1 MKVWKFSMTL
11 HSDAQLG
18 TGLGCENVNDHVP
31 RGMNGR
37 PLCPGAHLKGLMR
50 ESLLDIFEN
59 LGLDPAIIRY
69 VLGRSF
75 DVGKLEAESSIRLMD
90 AVSEENSA
98 KTPLV
103 TRTALDEYGTAQE
116 MSLRTDEAVRTGTV
130 FRGKVLSD
138 LPKYSLEEC
147 VWQLGLL
154 SIFAIGGNRNR
165 GCGQCSVK
173 ISGVNASPSE
183 LLARLV
189 QEIPNW
195 KTPTPKSTAQASE
208 FSETWVPV
216 RLTFRADAPVCVP
229 ATAAAVKTNLQT
241 TDFSIP
247 ASAVRG
253 MIIRRFEKYGAE
265 FMDQLFESPRF
276 LAWPLQPVGVAGEC
290 EEKLKPNS
298 PVSIRVSLTHRA
310 AKFTIGDALEPEFQ
324 DKAWDDELLQNAA
337 SKAPMKAS
345 DGVLLVRDDESCP
358 QLWKARSMPHD
369 IRSHGVH
376 RNEAGNP
383 ERGLYTVDSMA
394 PMVWR
399 GLVLLPKNTANELIE
414 SFKTVSECA
423 FGTRRSVQGMG
434 RVTAEIVE
442 TPAEWTLPEKAER
455 TVFIVQSPVSIPFEL
470 HEKNAD
476 GQLREMA
483 KGWLEK
489 CGVFCSELNVWAN
502 TGVLFGWNVKRKGQQ
517 PPRQVILPG
526 SVIQLNE
533 KLPAEKIQELIENGF
548 FLDETDPQRGFGA
561 VSVHPGKAVR
571 LFERKPK
578 REVLNGDELRRT
590 ITEQV
595 LKMFSQN
602 HHLPSPSQVRSL
614 RKIYAVKTSQEVKEY
629 FNAQI
634 ENDTTWQA
642 WIEIKKTIDEWLK
655 QPEKEKETV
664 LFGLELLADLI
675 LTKNNEKN

>member
-1 MKVWKFSMTL
+1 MKIHDLESK
-11 HSDAQLG
+11 
-18 TGLGCENVNDHVP
+18 
-31 RGMNGR
+31 
-37 PLCPGAHLKGLMR
+37 PGDLLK
-50 ESLLDIFEN
+50 
-59 LGLDPAIIRY
+59 
-69 VLGRSF
+69 
-75 DVGKLEAESSIRLMD
+75 
-90 AVSEENSA
+90 
-98 KTPLV
+98 
-103 TRTALDEYGTAQE
+103 
-116 MSLRTDEAVRTGTV
+116 
-130 FRGKVLSD
+130 
-138 LPKYSLEEC
+138 
-147 VWQLGLL
+147 
-154 SIFAIGGNRNR
+154 
-165 GCGQCSVK
+165 
-173 ISGVNASPSE
+173 
-183 LLARLV
+183 RLV
-189 QEIPNW
+189 QELPEW
-195 KTPTPKSTAQASE
+195 KTPTQKSSAKAPE

-229 ATAAAVKTNLQT
+229 ATAAAVKTNVQT

-253 MIIRRFEKYGAE
+253 MIIRRFEKYGSE

-310 AKFTIGDALEPEFQ
+310 AKFTIGDALKPEFQ
-324 DKAWDDELLQNAA
+324 DKAWDEDLPQNTAP
-337 SKAPMKAS
+337 KAPMKAS
-345 DGVLLVRDDESCP
+345 DGVLLVRDDESSP

-399 GLVLLPKNTANELIE
+399 GLVLLPKNLANELIE

-434 RVTAEIVE
+434 EITAEIVDE
-442 TPAEWTLPEKAER
+442 PAEWKLSKEAQR
-455 TVFIVQSPVSIPFEL
+455 TVFIVQSPVSIPYEL
-470 HEKNAD
+470 HKKSAD
-476 GQLREMA
+476 EQLHEMA
-483 KGWLEK
+483 KKWLEN
-489 CGVFCSELNVWAN
+489 CGVSASELNVWAN

-517 PPRQVILPG
+517 APQLVILPG
-526 SVIQLNE
+526 SVIQLQE
-533 KLPAEKIQELIENGF
+533 KLSAEKIRELLECGF
-548 FLDETDPQRGFGA
+548 FLNQSDPQRGYGA

-614 RKIYAVKTSQEVKEY
+614 RKIYAVKTSQEAKEY

-634 ENDTTWQA
+634 KNDTTWQA
-642 WIEIKKTIDEWLK
+642 WLEIKKTIDEWLK

>member
-1 MKVWKFSMTL
+1 MKVWKFSITL

-50 ESLLDIFEN
+50 ESLLDIFGN
-59 LGLDPAIIRY
+59 LGLDAAIVQY
-69 VLGRSF
+69 VLGSSF
-75 DVGKLEAESSIRLMD
+75 DVGKLDAESEIKLTD
-90 AVSEENSA
+90 AAADEG
-98 KTPLV
+98 TGPTLLV
-103 TRTALDEYGTAQE
+103 TRTALDEYGTAKE
-116 MSLRTDEAVRTGTV
+116 TSLRTDEAVRTGTV
-130 FRGKVLSD
+130 FRGKVLSNL
-138 LPKYSLEEC
+138 LPASLEEC

-173 ISGVNASPSE
+173 IHDLESKPGD
-183 LLARLV
+183 LLKRLV
-189 QEIPNW
+189 QELPNW
-195 KTPTPKSTAQASE
+195 KTPTQKSSVKAPE

-229 ATAAAVKTNLQT
+229 ATAAAVKTNVQT

-253 MIIRRFEKYGAE
+253 MIIRRFEKYGSE

-310 AKFTIGDALEPEFQ
+310 AKFTIGDALKPEFQ
-324 DKAWDDELLQNAA
+324 DKAWDEDLPQNAA
-337 SKAPMKAS
+337 PKAPMKAS

-399 GLVLLPKNTANELIE
+399 GLVLLPKNLANELIE

-423 FGTRRSVQGMG
+423 FGSRRSVQGMG
-434 RVTAEIVE
+434 EITAEIVDE
-442 TPAEWTLPEKAER
+442 PAEWKLSKDAQR
-455 TVFIVQSPVSIPFEL
+455 TVFIVQSPVSIPYEL
-470 HEKNAD
+470 HKKSAD
-476 GQLREMA
+476 EQLHEMA
-483 KGWLEK
+483 KKWLEN
-489 CGVFCSELNVWAN
+489 CGVSASELNVWAN

-517 PPRQVILPG
+517 APQLVILPG
-526 SVIQLNE
+526 SVIQLQE
-533 KLPAEKIQELIENGF
+533 KLSAEKIRQLLECGF
-548 FLDETDPQRGFGA
+548 FLNQSDPQRGYGA

-595 LKMFSQN
+595 LKIFSQN

-614 RKIYAVKTSQEVKEY
+614 RKIYAVKTSQEAKEY
-629 FNAQI
+629 FYAQI

>member
-1 MKVWKFSMTL
+1 MKVWKFSITL

-50 ESLLDIFEN
+50 ESLLDIFGN
-59 LGLDPAIIRY
+59 LGLDAAIVQY
-69 VLGRSF
+69 VLGSSF
-75 DVGKLEAESSIRLMD
+75 DVGKMDAESEIKLTD
-90 AVSEENSA
+90 AAADEG
-98 KTPLV
+98 TGPTLLV
-103 TRTALDEYGTAQE
+103 TRTALDEYGTAKE
-116 MSLRTDEAVRTGTV
+116 TSLRTDEAVRTGTV
-130 FRGKVLSD
+130 FRGKVLSNL
-138 LPKYSLEEC
+138 LPASLEEC

-173 ISGVNASPSE
+173 IHDLESKPGD
-183 LLARLV
+183 LLKRLE
-189 QEIPNW
+189 QEVPHW
-195 KTPTPKSTAQASE
+195 KTPTQKSSVKAPE

-229 ATAAAVKTNLQT
+229 ATAAAVKTNVQT

-253 MIIRRFEKYGAE
+253 MIIRRFEKYGSE

-310 AKFTIGDALEPEFQ
+310 AKFTIGDALKPEFQ
-324 DKAWDDELLQNAA
+324 DKAWDEDLPQNAA
-337 SKAPMKAS
+337 PKAPMKAS

-399 GLVLLPKNTANELIE
+399 GLVLLPKNLANELIE

-423 FGTRRSVQGMG
+423 FGSRRSVQGMG
-434 RVTAEIVE
+434 EITAEIVDE
-442 TPAEWTLPEKAER
+442 PAEWKLSKEAQR
-455 TVFIVQSPVSIPFEL
+455 TVFIVQSPVSIPYEL
-470 HEKNAD
+470 HKKSAD
-476 GQLREMA
+476 EQLHEMA
-483 KGWLEK
+483 KKWLEN
-489 CGVFCSELNVWAN
+489 CGVSASELNVWAN

-517 PPRQVILPG
+517 APQLVILPG
-526 SVIQLNE
+526 SVIQLQE
-533 KLPAEKIQELIENGF
+533 KLSAEKIRELLECGF
-548 FLDETDPQRGFGA
+548 FLNQSDPQRGYGA

-614 RKIYAVKTSQEVKEY
+614 RKIYAVKTSQEAKEY

-634 ENDTTWQA
+634 KNDTTWQA
-642 WIEIKKTIDEWLK
+642 WLEIKKTIDEWLK

-664 LFGLELLADLI
+664 LFGLELLA
-675 LTKNNEKN
+675 

>member
-11 HSDAQLG
+11 HSDAQIG
-18 TGLGCENVNDHVP
+18 TGLGSESVNDHVP
-31 RGMNGR
+31 RDMNGN
-37 PLCPGAHLKGLMR
+37 PFCPGAHIKGLMR

-98 KTPLV
+98 KTLLV

-173 ISGVNASPSE
+173 IHDLEIKPGD
-183 LLARLV
+183 LLKRLV
-189 QEIPNW
+189 QELPNW
-195 KTPTPKSTAQASE
+195 KTPTQKSSAKAPK

-253 MIIRRFEKYGAE
+253 MIIRRFEKYGSE
-265 FMDQLFESPRF
+265 FMNQLFESPQF
-276 LAWPLQPVGVAGEC
+276 LAWPLQPVGVVGEGD
-290 EEKLKPNS
+290 EKFKPNS

-310 AKFTIGDALEPEFQ
+310 AKFTIGDALKPEFQ
-324 DKAWDDELLQNAA
+324 DKAWDEDLPQNTAP
-337 SKAPMKAS
+337 KAPMKAS

-399 GLVLLPKNTANELIE
+399 GLVLLPKNLANELIE

-423 FGTRRSVQGMG
+423 FGARRSVQGMG
-434 RVTAEIVE
+434 EITAEIVDE
-442 TPAEWTLPEKAER
+442 PAEWKLSKEAQR
-455 TVFIVQSPVSIPFEL
+455 TVFIVQSPVSIPYEL
-470 HEKNAD
+470 HKKSAD
-476 GQLREMA
+476 EQLHEMA
-483 KGWLEK
+483 KKWLEN
-489 CGVFCSELNVWAN
+489 CGVSASELNVWAN

-517 PPRQVILPG
+517 APQLVILPG
-526 SVIQLNE
+526 SVIQLQE
-533 KLPAEKIQELIENGF
+533 KLSAEKIRELLECGF
-548 FLDETDPQRGFGA
+548 FLNQSDPQRGYGA

-578 REVLNGDELRRT
+578 RLSLDKNENEERRKITQDVLEMTDSGN
-590 ITEQV
+590 
-595 LKMFSQN
+595 
-602 HHLPSPSQVRSL
+602 HLPSASQVRAL
-614 RKIYAVKTSQEVKEY
+614 RRICAVKSLKEVKAY
-629 FNAQI
+629 FGDQI
-634 ENDTTWQA
+634 SKDTTWQA
-642 WIEIKKTIDEWLK
+642 WGMIKGTIDNWLDN
-655 QPEKEKETV
+655 QTKEII